1 MAAFVPVPGCATTMR
16 VLVHAPPN
24 APVVERG
31 DVVVVHARGVV
42 KETRRAFWSTKDP
55 GQKPFEYTAGVGG
68 VITGASR
75 AASTRPTRRD
85 PRAIRRAARAR
96 AIRDGRLTRDESNRR
111 RLGPRLPRRARRRDA
126 RARHSRER
134 GLRRARV
141 SRVGDPARRRSA
153 VRDRGVERARQVI
166 DRVRLRQINPNQ
178 QKIESFRHV
187 ATRRDMR

>member
-75 AASTRPTRRD
+75 ASSSLEN
-85 PRAIRRAARAR
+85 RALAR
-96 AIRDGRLTRDESNRR
+96 
-111 RLGPRLPRRARRRDA
+111 PRRATPHD
-126 RARHSRER
+126 
-134 GLRRARV
+134 
-141 SRVGDPARRRSA
+141 
-153 VRDRGVERARQVI
+153 
-166 DRVRLRQINPNQ
+166 
-178 QKIESFRHV
+178 
-187 ATRRDMR
+187 